1 MSQQVKYPNQPTYRA
16 TVSNEALMEATAKE
30 QPSHGCAKCFM
41 FVMAFV
47 FVLLGLGMTGVATYT
62 LIALTFGS
70 QNVIGS
76 DSLTSASVYTLLIV
90 GIVLFVISVIVWI
103 SSCKPTAVCSKIVL
117 TIFSIVMAVVF
128 LLEVIIII
136 FTSLWIENVPLNV
149 SGVTSGDVMNATA
162 SELYLLCC
170 TNSSVQAQDAC
181 VHIVGSGELQRD
193 CASFGTFYHT
203 LMTFLSESMKWV
215 AIFFGVVAF
224 FNLVAFICSCCLLC
238 ARKRSAYY
246 KPATTY
252 SNGV

>member
-1 MSQQVKYPNQPTYRA
+1 MSQKVKYPNQPTYRA
-16 TVSNEALMEATAKE
+16 TVSNEALMEATEKE

-41 FVMAFV
+41 SVMALV
-47 FVLLGLGMTGVATYT
+47 FVILGLAMAGLATYT
-62 LIALTFGS
+62 LIILTFGG
-70 QNVIGS
+70 QNIVGS
-76 DSLTSASVYTLLIV
+76 DTLASASVYTLLVV
-90 GIVLFVISVIVWI
+90 GIVLFAVSVIVWI

-136 FTSLWIENVPLNV
+136 FTSLWIENVQFNI
-149 SGVTSGDVMNATA
+149 SGISSNAVMNATA
-162 SELYLLCC
+162 SELYVLCC

-181 VHIVGSGELQRD
+181 VHVVGSEINDD
-193 CASFGTFYHT
+193 CSSFGIFYST
-203 LMTFLSESMKWV
+203 LMEFLSQSMKWV
-215 AIFFGVVAF
+215 AVFFGIVAF

-252 SNGV
+252 TNGV